1 MKQDNSKKFTMPVDP
16 VAGFDLSLRQI
27 HLDFHTSEHI
37 SGVASS
43 FCAETFA
50 EKLVKAHVRSVTL
63 FAKCH
68 HGYTYYPSKVCP
80 SHPGMAEGFDLLG
93 KQIEALHRR
102 NIRCPIYITVGWD
115 SLSARLHPEWRQ
127 MLRSGN
133 FANWVDIPGSWE
145 FINWL
150 HPEYQDHIAALVE
163 DTAQRYGKDVDGYF
177 FDICFFPRG
186 ACWSPESVKFREKHG
201 LLSDDNEG
209 FERFQSVAQREFS
222 AKFSRIINGIAPK
235 SSIFFNAASEVYMAP
250 GIGGRARFENM
261 THMEIESLPSG
272 IWGYFHFP
280 RLARST
286 SYWGKPWLG
295 MTGRFQA
302 SWGDFG
308 GIKPQAALEFEC
320 FRAQAMGGAMSI
332 GDQLLPN
339 GTLEEDSIALIGA
352 VYEQMASAD
361 AFYEGSEPLPTI
373 GILTA
378 NNPQMEPEELGKS
391 DEGAILMCEELHY
404 DSRLFDGDCLD
415 FHGLPL
421 VIVSDTTELTEAQAG
436 HLRDYYSQGGSLIVT
451 HRGGFSKEGKWL
463 LDFLPLQMLG
473 EAATQPSYWRI
484 QPGLLDEPVL
494 SDRVIYSR
502 GMECRSDEAE
512 VWAERVL
519 PVFER
524 NSVTYCSHAQA
535 PPRREGTGSP
545 AIVKGDR
552 FVYFADPIYSEY
564 RKKGNLI
571 LRRLWAKAV
580 ETLIGPAPFGAGL
593 PTTVQVYPRR
603 RGDDLLLTLLH
614 YIPIRKA
621 LEGDVIE
628 ERHGFGGLIL
638 EVPPEVESVLS
649 YPAQCSLPKLG
660 PGRFELPKSP
670 LGRMLLSLQGAA
682 HVLKQGTAR

>member
-1 MKQDNSKKFTMPVDP
+1 MSW
-16 VAGFDLSLRQI
+16 RQVI
-27 HLDFHTSEHI
+27 NLFMQRPTIPARQVHLDFHTSEHI
-37 SGVASS
+37 PGVGSAFSADE
-43 FCAETFA
+43 FGEQFA
-50 EKLVKAHVRSVTL
+50 RAHVNSVTL

-68 HGYTYYPSKVCP
+68 HGYAYYPSAICP
-80 SHPGMAEGFDLLG
+80 QHPGMTAGQDLLG
-93 KQIEALHRR
+93 QQIEALHRR
-102 NIRCPIYITVGWD
+102 RIRCPIYLTVGWD
-115 SLSARLHPEWRQ
+115 ALSARNHPEWRQ
-127 MLRSGN
+127 LLKSGH
-133 FANWVDIPGSWE
+133 FATWTGHPGIWE
-145 FINWL
+145 NLNWL
-150 HPEYQDHIAALVE
+150 HPQYQDHMAGLVE
-163 DTAQRYGKDVDGYF
+163 EIGRRYGAEVDGYF
-177 FDICFFPRG
+177 FDICNFMRG

-222 AKFSRIINGIAPK
+222 AMFSRIINGITPK
-235 SSIFFNAASEVYMAP
+235 SSIFFNAASEVYMAA
-250 GIGGRARFENM
+250 GVGGRARFENM
-261 THMEIESLPSG
+261 THMEVESLPSG

-295 MTGRFQA
+295 MTGRFQS

-308 GIKPQAALEFEC
+308 GIKPKAALEFEC

-332 GDQLLPN
+332 GDQLSPD
-339 GTLEEDSIALIGA
+339 GTLEVDSIGLIGA
-352 VYEQMASAD
+352 VYEQMESAD

-378 NNPQMEPEELGKS
+378 NIPQMEEAEIGKS

-421 VIVSDTTELTEAQAG
+421 VIVNDTTELTEAQAG
-436 HLRDYYSQGGSLIVT
+436 RLRDYYSQGGNLIVT
-451 HRGGFSKEGKWL
+451 HRGGVSKEGKWL
-463 LDFLPLQMLG
+463 LDFLPMQVLG

-502 GMECRSDEAE
+502 GMECRSDDAE
-512 VWAERVL
+512 VWVERVL

-545 AIVKGDR
+545 AILKGDR
-552 FVYFADPIYSEY
+552 FVYFADPIFSEY

-571 LRRLWAKAV
+571 LRKLWAKAV
-580 ETLIGPAPFGAGL
+580 EKLIGPPPFGAGL

-603 RGDDLLLTLLH
+603 KADDLLLTLLH

-638 EVPPEVESVLS
+638 EVPPEVKTVIS
-649 YPAQCSLPKLG
+649 YPAQSSLLKLG
-660 PGRFELPKSP
+660 PGRFELPTSP
-670 LGRMLLSLQGAA
+670 LGRLLLSLPGAA
-682 HVLKQGTAR
+682 HVLKQ